1 MHTQSVRNQAT
12 KPARRRSHTHRG
24 RVRPVR
30 SHALNNVMRMMG
42 YQPDSTEKWDDCI
55 LLVIPG
61 NRARVTKNE

>member
-1 MHTQSVRNQAT
+1 M
-12 KPARRRSHTHRG
+12 
-24 RVRPVR
+24 R